1 MTTNFHNN
9 FGSIWES
16 FLSFEI
22 NRSREALRH
31 FGNAN
36 NYFILQTI
44 AWHNFYILHKNQ
56 NNEKYESFKNAW
68 GLKTFEFEAD
78 VPSKLSVLTVS
89 QISGIE
95 KETTRRT
102 IKNLVDDKWIVYS
115 PKNGILYYPSDHNN
129 RIMIEFNEIVE
140 IPLFLKLCE
149 KVKKLS

>member
-22 NRSREALRH
+22 DRSREALRH

-56 NNEKYESFKNAW
+56 KKEKYESFNKAW
-68 GLKTFEFEAD
+68 GLKSFEFERD
-78 VPSKLSVLTVS
+78 SPKLTVLTVS

-102 IKNLVDDKWIVYS
+102 IKNLVTDKWIVYS
-115 PKNGILYYPSDHNN
+115 RENGILYFPSERNN
-129 RIMIEFNEIVE
+129 QIMIEFNEIVE
-140 IPLFLKLCE
+140 IPLFLKLAS
-149 KVKKLS
+149 KIKKLT